1 MNIKF
6 DVVQDLWL
14 KRIKEINYFLDIKEF
29 LDSSCN
35 GYIEYIKIFKM
46 DFFCG
51 CKYLIFNVLKS
62 VVVCLIKK
70 IYL

>member
-29 LDSSCN
+29 LDSS
-35 GYIEYIKIFKM
+35 
-46 DFFCG
+46 
-51 CKYLIFNVLKS
+51 
-62 VVVCLIKK
+62 
-70 IYL
+70 